1 MKQRN
6 RLMGRR
12 IGTAAVLAAVTAFGG
27 LALAPAAFADS
38 TVASATTHSA
48 TPSAVAVPAT
58 SSQCYNWLIFYGYR
72 VTLPR
77 AVACETAALG
87 FPTHEI
93 AYLACVLALHVT
105 GVIAPVA
112 EIVCG
117 IASAPG

>member
-1 MKQRN
+1 MKRN
-6 RLMGRR
+6 NRITGRR
-12 IGTAAVLAAVTAFGG
+12 IGAVAVLAAVTTCGG
-27 LALAPAAFADS
+27 LALAPAAFAAS
-38 TVASATTHSA
+38 TSASATPHSA
-48 TPSAVAVPAT
+48 APGPMAVPAT
-58 SSQCYNWLIFYGYR
+58 SSQCYNWLIFYNYK
-72 VTLPR
+72 VTVPR

-93 AYLACVLALHVT
+93 AYLACVAAMHVT